1 MAAGTAAAGKQ
12 EYRAKRGRLVAMLAK
27 LPNQGLAEGDTR
39 AIAKMPAKIE
49 SFPGNLEHAPNT
61 MAPVAN
67 GNDIARQDLD
77 FGPLRNALYAFFD
90 KIGNRLEFEGT
101 RLTRLSALDMQARIE
116 EPVRR
121 QGLFMAFAALWQA
134 VNGSNLPDSPCRRL
148 MGLAVVDMKK
158 NGSPVEAAA
167 RAAGAPSREIESWL
181 EQILEAWRQSSGAPA
196 VEPWD
201 FYYLWGEAG
210 RVLAAS
216 IPRESVERIAA
227 C

>member
-1 MAAGTAAAGKQ
+1 
-12 EYRAKRGRLVAMLAK
+12 
-27 LPNQGLAEGDTR
+27 
-39 AIAKMPAKIE
+39 
-49 SFPGNLEHAPNT
+49 
-61 MAPVAN
+61 
-67 GNDIARQDLD
+67 
-77 FGPLRNALYAFFD
+77 
-90 KIGNRLEFEGT
+90 
-101 RLTRLSALDMQARIE
+101 
-116 EPVRR
+116 
-121 QGLFMAFAALWQA
+121 
-134 VNGSNLPDSPCRRL
+134 
-148 MGLAVVDMKK
+148 MKK

-181 EQILEAWRQSSGAPA
+181 EQIREAWRQSSGAPA